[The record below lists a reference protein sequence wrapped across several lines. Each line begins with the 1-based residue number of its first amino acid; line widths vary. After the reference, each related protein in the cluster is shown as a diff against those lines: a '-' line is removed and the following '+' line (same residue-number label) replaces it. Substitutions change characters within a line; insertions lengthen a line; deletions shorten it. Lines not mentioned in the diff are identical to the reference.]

1 MGSKC
6 FSGELLLTNP
16 TGSRLYHSYA
26 EGLPIVDYHC
36 HLEAREICENREF
49 KDLGEMWLAHDHYKW
64 RAMRTFGISE
74 EYITGKKSYH
84 EKYLKF
90 AWIMPYLVGNPLL
103 LSTTED
109 PADSLEYHMKM
120 KENTAVKTRI
130 LTAFRP
136 DRAFY
141 CEWKT
146 FPDYMKILSKAAG
159 QEISDFS
166 SLMGALEKRL
176 ALFAE
181 FGTTVSDNGI
191 AHIAWEDYT
200 AAQVEDIFRKAAA
213 GERLSREAI
222 NRYKSAF
229 LIEMAKLYKKYNFV
243 MQLHI
248 GTYLDANHRKV
259 REIGQS
265 TGFDCV
271 DDSTAVKSVGQILD
285 RLTELDHLPKT
296 ILYPLNPAQ
305 MEPFAVLAAG
315 FCDGTVRGKVQ
326 LGAPWW
332 FNDQPFGIMRQ
343 FGGAGNLYPLSLSVG
358 MLTDSRSFLSYPRH
372 ELYRRCLCSYLGEL
386 VERGEY
392 FSGEKYLKEIIEGI
406 CYRNVKEYF
415 GW

>member
-1 MGSKC
+1 MVQQESRLKVADNTGAK
-6 FSGELLLTNP
+6 ELLVIRVMG
-16 TGSRLYHSYA
+16 GSTRRYANIGDVIVATVKDATPGGVVKKGDVVKAVVVRSVKGARRKDGSYIKFDENA
-26 EGLPIVDYHC
+26 AVIIKDDKTPKGTRIFGPV
-36 HLEAREICENREF
+36 ARELRE
-49 KDLGEMWLAHDHYKW
+49 K
-64 RAMRTFGISE
+64 
-74 EYITGKKSYH
+74 
-84 EKYLKF
+84 
-90 AWIMPYLVGNPLL
+90 
-103 LSTTED
+103 
-109 PADSLEYHMKM
+109 
-120 KENTAVKTRI
+120 
-130 LTAFRP
+130 
-136 DRAFY
+136 
-141 CEWKT
+141 
-146 FPDYMKILSKAAG
+146 DYMKILSQAAG
-159 QEISDFS
+159 QEIVDFS
-166 SLMGALEKRL
+166 SMMGALEQRL
-176 ALFAE
+176 AFFAE

-191 AHIAWEDYT
+191 AHIAWEEYT
-200 AAQVEDIFRKAAA
+200 GAQAEDIFQKAAA
-213 GERLSREAI
+213 GEQLSEVEI

-229 LIEMAKLYKKYNFV
+229 LIEMAKLYKKYHFV

-259 REIGQS
+259 QEIGQS

-271 DDSTAVKSVGQILD
+271 DDSTSVKSVGRILD
-285 RLTELDHLPKT
+285 RLTELDQLPKT

>member
-1 MGSKC
+1 M
-6 FSGELLLTNP
+6 
-16 TGSRLYHSYA
+16 
-26 EGLPIVDYHC
+26 
-36 HLEAREICENREF
+36 
-49 KDLGEMWLAHDHYKW
+49 GEMWLAHDHYKW

-315 FCDGTVRGKVQ
+315 FCDGMVRGKVQ

-332 FNDQPFGIMRQ
+332 FNDQ
-343 FGGAGNLYPLSLSVG
+343 
-358 MLTDSRSFLSYPRH
+358 
-372 ELYRRCLCSYLGEL
+372 LGEL

-392 FSGEKYLKEIIEGI
+392 FSDEKYLKDIIEGI

>member
-36 HLEAREICENREF
+36 HLEAREIYENREF

-191 AHIAWEDYT
+191 AHIVWEEYT
-200 AAQVEDIFRKAAA
+200 EAQAEDIFQKAAA
-213 GERLSREAI
+213 GEQLSEVEI

-229 LIEMAKLYKKYNFV
+229 LIEMAKLYKKYHFV

-259 REIGQS
+259 QEIGQS

-271 DDSTAVKSVGQILD
+271 DDSTSVKSVGRILD
-285 RLTELDHLPKT
+285 RLTELDQLPKT